1 MKNRSLQIRL
11 IVMNFLEFA
20 VWGAYLTCMSRY
32 LASHNMGAHI
42 GWFYAIQGV
51 VSLFMP
57 ALMGIVAD
65 RWIPAQKLLSICH
78 LLAGLFM
85 GAAGA
90 YALSAGAVQFAP
102 LFTLYTISV
111 AFFMPTIALTNSVAF
126 NALVKAG
133 MDTVK
138 DFPPIRVFGTVGFIA
153 AMWAVDLLSFLEP
166 SHTVTLS
173 FLHSKEALEAANQYL
188 VSFQDTPYQFVIS
201 GGLSLILAAYALSL
215 PACDIKKVEG
225 KVSLVDAL
233 GLRAFSLFKQ
243 KKMALFFIFSML
255 LGMCLQV
262 TNSYAN
268 PFLGSFEAM
277 QVFSSTFAVQH
288 SNMLISISQI
298 CEAVCILLIPFFLKR
313 FGIKNVMLMA
323 MFAWVLRF
331 AFFGIGD
338 PGSGLVFFILSCIV
352 YGFAFD
358 FFNISG
364 ALYVDQETSPEMRSS
379 AQGLFMM
386 MTNGVGAT
394 IGVLGA
400 QAIVSK
406 WVPAV
411 KWEEFGVGQDE
422 AGKYLWLEFWDKIK
436 EIATPSEDLIAN
448 LHMIA
453 ERANE
458 VWAGWQVAWY
468 IFAGFALVVAISFW
482 IFFPKTPVNKNL
494 EVKH

>member
-32 LASHNMGAHI
+32 LASHDMGAHI

-57 ALMGIVAD
+57 AIMGIVAD
-65 RWIPAQKLLSICH
+65 RWIPAQKLLSLCH

-85 GAAGA
+85 GAAGI
-90 YALSAGAVQFAP
+90 YAWQAEEALQFAP

-138 DFPPIRVFGTVGFIA
+138 DFPPIRVFGTVGFIV
-153 AMWAVDLLSFLEP
+153 AMWAVDLL
-166 SHTVTLS
+166 H
-173 FLHSKEALEAANQYL
+173 
-188 VSFQDTPYQFVIS
+188 FQDTQWQFVVS
-201 GGLSLILAAYALSL
+201 GGLSLLLAAYALSL
-215 PACDIKKVEG
+215 PACEIKKVEG
-225 KVSLVDAL
+225 KVDMVEAL
-233 GLRAFSLFKQ
+233 GLKAFTLFKQ

-268 PFLGSFEAM
+268 PFLGSFESM
-277 QVFSSTFAVQH
+277 QEYSTTFAVQH

-298 CEAVCILLIPFFLKR
+298 CEAACILLIPFFLKR

-323 MFAWVLRF
+323 MFAWVFRF
-331 AFFGIGD
+331 GLFGVGN
-338 PGSGLVFFILSCIV
+338 PGNGLVFFILSCVV

-364 ALYVDQETSPEMRSS
+364 ALYVDQETAPEQRSS

-394 IGVLGA
+394 IGTLSA
-400 QAIVSK
+400 QAIVNK
-406 WVPAV
+406 LVPNV
-411 KWEEFGVGQDE
+411 DWSVFGVAQDK
-422 AGKYLWLEFWDKIK
+422 AHKYLWLEFWDKIK
-436 EIATPSEDLIAN
+436 EIATPSTELQETLQQIS
-448 LHMIA
+448 IK
-453 ERANE
+453 ANE
-458 VWAGWQVAWY
+458 VWAGWQEAWY
-468 IFAGFALVVAISFW
+468 IFAGFALVVSIAFW
-482 IFFPKTPVNKNL
+482 IFFPKTPVNKNI

>member
-20 VWGAYLTCMSRY
+20 VWGAYLTSMGTY
-32 LASHNMGAHI
+32 LAKIGMDTNI
-42 GWFYAIQGV
+42 GWFYSIQGI

-65 RWIPAQKLLSICH
+65 RWIQAQKTLSLCH
-78 LLAGLFM
+78 FLAGMFM
-85 GAAGA
+85 CAAGFYA
-90 YALSAGAVQFAP
+90 YSAETVNFAT
-102 LFTLYTISV
+102 LFSLYTASV

-153 AMWAVDLLSFLEP
+153 MMWCVDLLG
-166 SHTVTLS
+166 
-173 FLHSKEALEAANQYL
+173 
-188 VSFQDTPYQFVIS
+188 FQPTPWQFVVS
-201 GGLSLILAAYALSL
+201 GGLSILLAIYALTL
-215 PACDIKKVEG
+215 PKCEIKKAEG
-225 KVSLVDAL
+225 KVNMVEAL
-233 GLRAFSLFKQ
+233 GLKAFTLFKQ

-268 PFLGSFEAM
+268 PFITSFGAIDK
-277 QVFSSTFAVQH
+277 FADTFGVQH
-288 SNMLISISQI
+288 ANMLISISQI
-298 CEAVCILLIPFFLKR
+298 CEALCILAIPFFLKK

-323 MFAWVLRF
+323 MFAWVFRF
-331 AFFGIGD
+331 GFFGAGD
-338 PGSGLVFFILSCIV
+338 PGMPGVILFVLSCVV

-364 ALYVDQETSPEMRSS
+364 ALYVDQETAPAQRSS

-386 MTNGVGAT
+386 MTNGLGAT
-394 IGVLGA
+394 IGTLTA
-400 QAIVSK
+400 QAIVNKLVYAES
-406 WVPAV
+406 V
-411 KWEEFGVGQDE
+411 KAAGAMSVWEG
-422 AGKYLWLEFWDKIK
+422 WK
-436 EIATPSEDLIAN
+436 E
-448 LHMIA
+448 
-453 ERANE
+453 
-458 VWAGWQVAWY
+458 VWY
-468 IFAGFALVVAISFW
+468 IFAGFALVVAIAFW
-482 IFFPKTPVNKNL
+482 IFFPKTPVNKNI